1 MTTYTTSL
9 KINQIANGDQS
20 GIWGTTT
27 NTNWNL
33 VEEAIA
39 GVESITMLNANY
51 TLSNLNGV
59 SDEARNMVIVAGGTN
74 SAIYQI
80 IAPLVPKVYL
90 VVNNTAGGFAIT
102 FGGSSGSIVSI
113 PNGYSALVYCNG
125 SNFYAAPTSCIGNFA
140 ATGNLA
146 VAGDAA
152 VSGDATVS
160 GDTTISGDLTVTGS
174 STIVPLGTIVAYVS
188 ATPPT
193 GFLLCNGAAVSR
205 GTYADLFALVGVTYG
220 AGDGSTTF
228 NLPNIPVLVA
238 NVYYVIKY

>member
-9 KINQIANGDQS
+9 KINEIANGDQS
-20 GIWGTTT
+20 GAWGTTT

-33 VEEAIA
+33 IEDAVA
-39 GVESITMLNANY
+39 GVASITMLNANY
-51 TLSNLNGV
+51 TLSSLNGV

-90 VVNNTAGGFAIT
+90 VINSTAGGFAIT

-113 PNGYSALVYCNG
+113 PNGYSTLVYCNG
-125 SNFYAAPTSCIGNFA
+125 ANFYAAPSSCIGNFIT
-140 ATGNLA
+140 TGNLA
-146 VAGDAA
+146 V
-152 VSGDATVS
+152 SGNATVS
-160 GDTTISGDLTVTGS
+160 GTATVTGNTTLSGNLTVIGS
-174 STIVPLGTIVAYVS
+174 STIVPLGTTVAYVS

-193 GFLLCNGAAVSR
+193 GFLLCNGSAVSR
-205 GTYADLFALVGVTYG
+205 GTYASLFALVGTTYG
-220 AGDGSTTF
+220 AGDGATTF